1 MPPTALDVLL
11 HYQLSLAN
19 HQFLKLNT
27 LNQVSLT
34 ASQTCNCN
42 HFSTWGG
49 LLISIRQHIEPK
61 RLFSQSVLIPPNPHA
76 FWEINICPLSLTAS
90 QTCNCNHFS
99 TCVGGL
105 LISIRQHIEPTRLFS
120 QSVLNFMVELLQEGM
135 EASDSAK
142 PSRFL
147 RNKYLPVASFCCVS
161 EAVRSKTWKR

>member
-1 MPPTALDVLL
+1 MDPEKHKTNIQPYRALPEMSKYAANSPGRVATLSVVSRKPPISQAQHFKPGVLNRQPNL
-11 HYQLSLAN
+11 QL
-19 HQFLKLNT
+19 QPFLY
-27 LNQVSLT
+27 V
-34 ASQTCNCN
+34 
-42 HFSTWGG
+42 GG

-61 RLFSQSVLIPPNPHA
+61 
-76 FWEINICPLSLTAS
+76 
-90 QTCNCNHFS
+90 
-99 TCVGGL
+99 
-105 LISIRQHIEPTRLFS
+105 RLFS